1 MENSSKRIK
10 IENPETLSE
19 LIDIAWTY
27 KGSLQ
32 SSSDVVPNE
41 FTSSMERYRLDW
53 FKLWR
58 LIPVLEELNEMIGME
73 SLKNNIVNLVLYYA
87 QGFNKNY
94 DNEDKEV
101 ECEGDMLH
109 TVLLGDPG
117 TGKTTAANILAKI
130 YAKMGFLSK
139 GHVVSAKITD
149 FVGKY
154 VGHSEHQTKDL
165 LNQAKGGVLF
175 IDETYN
181 LSNDC
186 SFATKAVNILN
197 AFLSEEKKDI
207 VCIIAGYESDLNE
220 KFFSINKG
228 LRRRFPWTFTI
239 TEYSSSE
246 LLKIFEKIVN
256 RNYWSLE
263 ITKEL
268 TDLFTEHRS
277 KFKYAGGDMETLF
290 AKCKFVHTK
299 RIFDVDRKLKTISY
313 RDVEL
318 GIKAFSTTVK
328 EDAPLTYF
336 M

>member
-130 YAKMGFLSK
+130 YAKMGF
-139 GHVVSAKITD
+139 
-149 FVGKY
+149 
-154 VGHSEHQTKDL
+154 
-165 LNQAKGGVLF
+165 
-175 IDETYN
+175 
-181 LSNDC
+181 
-186 SFATKAVNILN
+186 
-197 AFLSEEKKDI
+197 
-207 VCIIAGYESDLNE
+207 
-220 KFFSINKG
+220 
-228 LRRRFPWTFTI
+228 
-239 TEYSSSE
+239 
-246 LLKIFEKIVN
+246 
-256 RNYWSLE
+256 
-263 ITKEL
+263 
-268 TDLFTEHRS
+268 
-277 KFKYAGGDMETLF
+277 
-290 AKCKFVHTK
+290 
-299 RIFDVDRKLKTISY
+299 
-313 RDVEL
+313 
-318 GIKAFSTTVK
+318 
-328 EDAPLTYF
+328 
-336 M
+336 